1 MKFSY
6 VKKMVFAAVCIAL
19 CVVLPIAFH
28 AIPNAGTV
36 FLPMHIPVLLCGL
49 ACGWPFGLV
58 TGLLGPLLSSVIT
71 GMPPAAMLP
80 SMMVECCVYGLTTGL
95 VMKYVRTGKL
105 LPDLYISMIAAMILG
120 RAISGIAKSLI
131 FSPGTAPFAW
141 VTTSLVTGIPG
152 IVLQLVLMPLVI
164 LALTK
169 ARLLPIRYPKG
180 ETAA

>member
-1 MKFSY
+1 MTKFTY

-49 ACGWPFGLV
+49 ACGWPFGFV
-58 TGLLGPLLSSVIT
+58 TGLLGPLLSSVLT

-80 SMMVECCVYGLTTGL
+80 SMMVECATYGLVAGL
-95 VMKYVRTGKL
+95 MMLFVKTKL
-105 LPDLYISMIAAMILG
+105 ATVDLYISMVTAMVAGRTIAGL
-120 RAISGIAKSLI
+120 AKALI
-131 FSPGTAPFAW
+131 FTPGISPFAW
-141 VTTSLVTGIPG
+141 VTTSLVSGIPG

-164 LALTK
+164 FALTK
-169 ARLLPIRYPKG
+169 AKLLPTRYPKG
-180 ETAA
+180 EN